1 MSLKEA
7 GYLILPD
14 YLESE
19 DLSRLE
25 QYFEDAPGSGVLI
38 EMHPSDLP
46 YWLEELSGRIARE
59 IELAAGRACPLLEKV
74 WFQRSTS
81 SWTSEQHKAVP
92 FLPHIDKR
100 RYLKA
105 MLYVSD
111 VNKESGAMETSALPP
126 QDYERMRRRLP
137 RDYKERGLNLIDLP
151 PDSFFPLSGPKGTT
165 ILFDT
170 NTPHHAGAV
179 APGSERRIVR
189 LDFGP
194 L

>member
-1 MSLKEA
+1 MSLEKD
-7 GYLILPD
+7 GYVILPD
-14 YLESE
+14 YLMPE
-19 DLSRLE
+19 DLVRLE
-25 QYFEDAPGSGVLI
+25 RYFEDAPGSGVLI

-46 YWLEELSGRIARE
+46 DWLGDLTGRIAGE
-59 IELAAGRACPLLEKV
+59 MEAASGRACPPLEKV
-74 WFQRSTS
+74 WFQRSTN
-81 SWTSEQHKAVP
+81 SWTSEHDRTVP

-111 VNKESGAMETSALPP
+111 VNKDSGAMETSALPP

-137 RDYKERGLNLIDLP
+137 RNYKERGLNVIDLP
-151 PDSFFPLSGPKGTT
+151 PAAFFPLSGAKGTI

-170 NTPHHAGAV
+170 NTPHHAGEV
-179 APGSERRIVR
+179 TPDHERRIVR